1 MLNRFE
7 KRYTTI
13 FLADSLSPSSLI
25 LLKRRT
31 DTDVA
36 PNLYTGLGGKIELGE
51 DQLAGSVRELKEET
65 GLTDLP
71 LTEFSRQILNRERVF
86 CFFWGIYRAEA
97 LPECNEG
104 VLERVSVKNLY
115 TKSLIPTVAIILK
128 ECERRNWDIQKLF
141 TLYVEREDINNVF
154 AHIDKQIIKEG
165 LHF

>member
-51 DQLAGSVRELKEET
+51 DQLAGAVRELKEELLAEKKGT
-65 GLTDLP
+65 GKVVP
-71 LTEFSRQILNRERVF
+71 F
-86 CFFWGIYRAEA
+86 
-97 LPECNEG
+97 
-104 VLERVSVKNLY
+104 
-115 TKSLIPTVAIILK
+115 IPYSPSFRSDGATFGARGGK
-128 ECERRNWDIQKLF
+128 KLSQ
-141 TLYVEREDINNVF
+141 N
-154 AHIDKQIIKEG
+154 
-165 LHF
+165 